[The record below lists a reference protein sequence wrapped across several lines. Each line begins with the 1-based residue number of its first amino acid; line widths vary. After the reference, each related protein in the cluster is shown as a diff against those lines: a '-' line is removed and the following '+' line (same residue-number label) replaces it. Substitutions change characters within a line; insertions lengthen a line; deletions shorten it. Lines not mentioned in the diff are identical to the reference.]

1 MEAVKL
7 RNSTLWTYGLEA
19 EMLLVLNI
27 VPLYMYL
34 GNLPLEGEIGA
45 FLFPFFF
52 NGENSAEQC

>member
-19 EMLLVLNI
+19 EMILVLNI

-52 NGENSAEQC
+52 

>member
-1 MEAVKL
+1 MI
-7 RNSTLWTYGLEA
+7 
-19 EMLLVLNI
+19 LVLNI

-52 NGENSAEQC
+52 LMEKTLLNSVKFYSPYSW